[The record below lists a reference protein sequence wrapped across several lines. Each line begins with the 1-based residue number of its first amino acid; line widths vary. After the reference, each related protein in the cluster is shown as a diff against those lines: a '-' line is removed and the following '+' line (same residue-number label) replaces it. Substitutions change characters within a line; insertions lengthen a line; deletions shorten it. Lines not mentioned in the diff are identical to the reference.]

1 MRIAQ
6 NVRSHNNYIPPHQV
20 QAWFLDLSIENGIRC
35 TFILNCKFFVLFI
48 PIIIESLC
56 PNISFSLSPSSLIHI
71 AQLPYCNWL
80 CKDWYNVVLCIHIHM
95 CVIWKFNWIYC
106 FCCVCFYSAQTF
118 FSLHSFDWRSTRKN
132 RYIRF
137 DWQICTGFCCE
148 LCYWP
153 FSSIYSKFISDLIAQ
168 LFYEFMLHLV
178 HSIAFIQFS
187 LVCSKLFG
195 SRSYFGYIHWKLHCI
210 ANCVTTAHRPTNHPP
225 AIIYFMAISIFS
237 KYHLHAYKAN

>member
-1 MRIAQ
+1 MKIQ
-6 NVRSHNNYIPPHQV
+6 LNLL
-20 QAWFLDLSIENGIRC
+20 FL
-35 TFILNCKFFVLFI
+35 
-48 PIIIESLC
+48 LC
-56 PNISFSLSPSSLIHI
+56 
-71 AQLPYCNWL
+71 
-80 CKDWYNVVLCIHIHM
+80 V
-95 CVIWKFNWIYC
+95 
-106 FCCVCFYSAQTF
+106 F
-118 FSLHSFDWRSTRKN
+118 FSFHSFDWRSTRKN

-210 ANCVTTAHRPTNHPP
+210 ANCVTTAHRPTDRPP
-225 AIIYFMAISIFS
+225 AIIYSMAISIFS
-237 KYHLHAYKAN
+237 KYHLHAYKPNWGRSAQMSFSDTTFFVQ